1 MNILIL
7 TYYWPPAGG
16 SGVQR
21 WLYFVKYLRE
31 FGIEPVV
38 FTVENPNYPIVDK
51 SLAIHT
57 PKDIEII
64 REKIWEP
71 NSFLSRKQIKTGA
84 GFLNQNPSLFQ
95 RITQYIR
102 ANYFIPDARK
112 FWIKPSVKKLLKYIE
127 NNPVDWIIT
136 TGPPHSV
143 HLIGKS
149 LKEKTA
155 TKWLADFRDPWTE
168 IDYFHQLPLTKKSL
182 QKHLKLEKSVLT
194 HANVVSVVSNNMAEK
209 YSKINA
215 NCQVIT
221 NGFEGEITQKPQNL
235 DKKFTLT
242 HIGMLNADRNPH
254 LFWEVVSELFTE
266 NPKFKNHLQINLIG
280 KIAEEVNESI
290 QKHQLKEF
298 ISLTSYVPHG
308 DVATHLEKSQV
319 LLLFVN
325 DVPSAKGIVTGKVFE
340 YFLAKRP
347 ILAIAPTDGDLSSII
362 KETQTGI
369 VVGFYDKK
377 RLKEAILNY
386 FEAYLKNSLEIK
398 SKNIEKYHRKN
409 LTKQLAKLLKNN

>member
-1 MNILIL
+1 
-7 TYYWPPAGG
+7 
-16 SGVQR
+16 
-21 WLYFVKYLRE
+21 
-31 FGIEPVV
+31 
-38 FTVENPNYPIVDK
+38 
-51 SLAIHT
+51 
-57 PKDIEII
+57 
-64 REKIWEP
+64 
-71 NSFLSRKQIKTGA
+71 
-84 GFLNQNPSLFQ
+84 
-95 RITQYIR
+95 
-102 ANYFIPDARK
+102 
-112 FWIKPSVKKLLKYIE
+112 
-127 NNPVDWIIT
+127 
-136 TGPPHSV
+136 
-143 HLIGKS
+143 
-149 LKEKTA
+149 
-155 TKWLADFRDPWTE
+155 
-168 IDYFHQLPLTKKSL
+168 
-182 QKHLKLEKSVLT
+182 
-194 HANVVSVVSNNMAEK
+194 
-209 YSKINA
+209 
-215 NCQVIT
+215 
-221 NGFEGEITQKPQNL
+221 
-235 DKKFTLT
+235 
-242 HIGMLNADRNPH
+242 MLNADRNPH

-298 ISLTSYVPHG
+298 ISLTIYVPHG